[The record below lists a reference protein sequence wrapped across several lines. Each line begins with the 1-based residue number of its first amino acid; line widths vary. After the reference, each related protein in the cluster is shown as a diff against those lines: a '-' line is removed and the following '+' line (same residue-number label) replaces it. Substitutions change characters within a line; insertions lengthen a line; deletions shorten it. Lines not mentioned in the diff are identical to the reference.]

1 MRFPLKRWPKLLWAA
16 VHTRN
21 PWAHRLV
28 ATWPRLDLDRPVFV
42 VGLPRS
48 GTSVFVRHFG
58 RHRHFAHWSE
68 APTMWDPKFRA
79 KDTDH
84 RWTEAEAT
92 DAAVRRIT
100 NNFAYYARW
109 KGKSRFVNKH
119 PRNSVRVP
127 FLMAGW
133 PDAHIVC
140 VQRDPRAVVW
150 SLVSRTRKE
159 GWRGKYPLGQFAR
172 PPGWREINAEPDM
185 VRRFALA
192 VAATYETLQADLK
205 RCVPNKQL
213 HVIRYEDFVADPRG
227 AIGNLWRQC
236 GLEPDDVALKQI
248 PARLTNMN
256 AKWSRDMSAKDIAAM
271 ESIVEPMLNDLGYA
285 AKRAI
290 KASA

>member
-1 MRFPLKRWPKLLWAA
+1 MNFPLKRWPKLLLAA

-48 GTSVFVRHFG
+48 GTSIFVRHFG
-58 RHRHFAHWSE
+58 RHRDFAHWSE
-68 APTMWDPKFRA
+68 APTMWDPRFRA

-84 RWTEAEAT
+84 RWIEAEAT
-92 DAAVRRIT
+92 EATVRRIT
-100 NNFAYYARW
+100 NNFAYYTKW
-109 KGKSRFVNKH
+109 KGKQRFVNKH

-133 PDAHIVC
+133 PDAHIVS

-150 SLVSRTRKE
+150 SLVSRTRQE
-159 GWRGKYPLGQFAR
+159 GWRSRYPLGQFAR
-172 PPGWREINAEPDM
+172 PPGWREINAESDM
-185 VRRFALA
+185 VRRFSLA
-192 VAATYETLQADLK
+192 AAAIHETLQADLN
-205 RCVPNKQL
+205 RCVPDEQL
-213 HVIRYEDFVADPRG
+213 HVVRYEDFVVDPRG
-227 AIGNLWRQC
+227 VIDAVWREC
-236 GLEPDDVALKQI
+236 GLDGDEQALKQI
-248 PARLTNMN
+248 PVRLTNMN
-256 AKWSRDMSAKDIAAM
+256 SKWKRAMSVDDIAAM
-271 ESIVEPMLNDLGYA
+271 EPIVEPMLNDLGYA